1 MRLPV
6 AAPGSVCYNERISP
20 HYSSMRRKPPVSLKE
35 QMETGKVYI
44 EFGHASEED
53 KAYEKVIEEQRQIAK
68 ELCFD
73 YNNTRPMD
81 VERKDE
87 LLHKLL
93 GSRGQHIWM
102 EAPIHFAYGCNT
114 HMGDHVYAN
123 FNLTVVDDG
132 ECRIGNYVMFAP
144 NVVIST
150 TGHPIHPDMRD
161 KGAQFSLPV
170 VIEDHVWI
178 GSNVTIMPGVTIGE
192 NSVIGAGSVVTR
204 DIPANVVASGVPC
217 RVMREITE
225 QDRVTYHRGLKIN
238 EDWDA

>member
-1 MRLPV
+1 M
-6 AAPGSVCYNERISP
+6 
-20 HYSSMRRKPPVSLKE
+20 SLKE
-35 QMETGKVYI
+35 QMQTGKVYI

-53 KAYEKVIEEQRQIAK
+53 KAYEQVIEEQRQIAK

-81 VERKDE
+81 VKRKDE
-87 LLHKLL
+87 LLTKLL
-93 GSRGQHIWM
+93 GSRGKSIWM

-114 HMGDHVYAN
+114 HMGHHVYAN

-132 ECRIGNYVMFAP
+132 ECHIGNYVMFAP

-150 TGHPIHPDMRD
+150 TGHPIHPSFRD

-170 VIEDHVWI
+170 TIGSHVWI

-192 NSVIGAGSVVTR
+192 NSVIGAGSVVTK
-204 DIPANVVASGVPC
+204 DIPANVVACGVPC
-217 RVMREITE
+217 RVMREITDE
-225 QDRVTYHRGLKIN
+225 DKLYYRPGMPLN
-238 EDWDA
+238 EDWDK

>member
-1 MRLPV
+1 M
-6 AAPGSVCYNERISP
+6 
-20 HYSSMRRKPPVSLKE
+20 SLRE

-53 KAYEKVIEEQRQIAK
+53 QAYEQVIEEQRQIAK
-68 ELCFD
+68 EICFD

-93 GSRGQHIWM
+93 GTCGESIWM

-150 TGHPIHPDMRD
+150 TGHPIHPSFRD

-170 VIEDHVWI
+170 VIKDHVWI

-204 DIPANVVASGVPC
+204 DIPDNVVACGVPC

-225 QDRVTYHRGLKIN
+225 EDRLYYRPGMKLN
-238 EDWDA
+238 EDWDK